1 MDGRGGLVLT
11 ASKQQQQL
19 LLEIATLEL
28 ELAKNHRAILVLEKN
43 EEVEAARSAQLESAE
58 SLLDAHSTL
67 ERVQGEITKVL
78 SDIDLV
84 DQRIVQDEKKAKAVN
99 SERELKAVEAELNSL
114 QARKSLLEDT
124 ELTLMQESEDA
135 EKLIASLTA
144 ARSELNQQL
153 EELLAT
159 VRGQTQ
165 NLSAASSELSQKR
178 DAVAKQLEPA
188 LVEAYRRK
196 VERGVPVGQ
205 TLGRDCSACR
215 LAINGVEFDAM
226 MALPEDSL
234 PTCPNCDAFIIR

>member
-1 MDGRGGLVLT
+1 MLT

>member
-1 MDGRGGLVLT
+1 
-11 ASKQQQQL
+11 
-19 LLEIATLEL
+19 
-28 ELAKNHRAILVLEKN
+28 
-43 EEVEAARSAQLESAE
+43 
-58 SLLDAHSTL
+58 
-67 ERVQGEITKVL
+67 
-78 SDIDLV
+78 V

>member
-1 MDGRGGLVLT
+1 MLT

-135 EKLIASLTA
+135 EKLIASLTI

-153 EELLAT
+153 EALLAT

-196 VERGVPVGQ
+196 AERGVPVGQ

>member
-1 MDGRGGLVLT
+1 MLT

-67 ERVQGEITKVL
+67 ERVQGEIAKVL

-84 DQRIVQDEKKAKAVN
+84 DQRIVQDEKKSKAVN

-124 ELTLMQESEDA
+124 ELTLMQEVEDA
-135 EKLIASLTA
+135 EKLIASLTI

-153 EELLAT
+153 
-159 VRGQTQ
+159 
-165 NLSAASSELSQKR
+165 
-178 DAVAKQLEPA
+178 
-188 LVEAYRRK
+188 
-196 VERGVPVGQ
+196 
-205 TLGRDCSACR
+205 
-215 LAINGVEFDAM
+215 
-226 MALPEDSL
+226 
-234 PTCPNCDAFIIR
+234 

>member
-1 MDGRGGLVLT
+1 VLT

-135 EKLIASLTA
+135 EKLIASLTI

-153 EELLAT
+153 EALLAT

-196 VERGVPVGQ
+196 AERGVPVGQ